1 MIVPGYQKTY
11 LVLKGLTIHIY
22 RIVLASTNWTF
33 NDVYFLFS
41 PFVLLY
47 NCLVG
52 HCQYIVTEAQTLPI
66 FMNTDLIKHTFV
78 SLIMTRLS
86 YVIIVDTVHV
96 LYVQVTYIVFTNVST
111 CGHWTWA
118 WSMCGYVDEMKT
130 AESGLS
136 HFSHIIQCD
145 ASPVPYIIMFIL
157 CSRSS
162 WPDYKLHA
170 TNIASGQTYYNFCTR
185 SDGVRFGLLG
195 INSRM
200 LLNMQ
205 WTFRY

>member
-1 MIVPGYQKTY
+1 MIVSGYQKTY
-11 LVLKGLTIHIY
+11 LVLKGLNINIY
-22 RIVLASTNWTF
+22 RIVLASTNWKF

-41 PFVLLY
+41 PFVVLY
-47 NCLVG
+47 NWLVG
-52 HCQYIVTEAQTLPI
+52 HCQYIVREAETLPNI
-66 FMNTDLIKHTFV
+66 TNTDLIKHTFV
-78 SLIMTRLS
+78 SLIVTSLS

-111 CGHWTWA
+111 WGHCTWA
-118 WSMCGYVDEMKT
+118 WSMCGYVDEINT
-130 AESGLS
+130 AESVMS

-145 ASPVPYIIMFIL
+145 TSPVPYILMFIL

-162 WPDYKLHA
+162 WSHLKLHA
-170 TNIASGQTYYNFCTR
+170 TNIASGQTHYNFGTR
-185 SDGVRFGLLG
+185 SDGVRFGWLG
-195 INSRM
+195 INYRM